1 MTFFFCLAFFLND
14 MKFDKS
20 LARTVLMALG
30 VVAFVIGV
38 YQTILQKD
46 LGRNYWIFMVS
57 LACWLPLN
65 YWRQQDARRAKELEV
80 AQKVA
85 ELNRPKKQ
93 KKKAP
98 RR

>member
-1 MTFFFCLAFFLND
+1 

-20 LARTVLMALG
+20 LLRTILFALG
-30 VVAFVIGV
+30 VVSFVIGV
-38 YQTILQKD
+38 YQTVLQSD

-65 YWRQQDARRAKELEV
+65 YWRQQDARKAKEAEV
-80 AQKVA
+80 ARQVA
-85 ELNRPKKQ
+85 ELNKPAKKN
-93 KKKAP
+93 KK

>member
-1 MTFFFCLAFFLND
+1 

-20 LARTVLMALG
+20 LLRTILFALG
-30 VVAFVIGV
+30 VVSFVIGV
-38 YQTILQKD
+38 YQTVLQSD

-65 YWRQQDARRAKELEV
+65 YWRQQDARKAKEAEV
-80 AQKVA
+80 ARQVA
-85 ELNRPKKQ
+85 ELNKPARKNKK
-93 KKKAP
+93 

>member
-1 MTFFFCLAFFLND
+1 

-20 LARTVLMALG
+20 LLRTVLFAFG

-46 LGRNYWIFMVS
+46 LIGNYWIFMIS
-57 LACWLPLN
+57 LACWMPLH
-65 YWRQQDARRAKELEV
+65 YWRLQETRRAKEIEV
-80 AQKVA
+80 LKQVA
-85 ELNRPKKQ
+85 ELNKPARKNKK
-93 KKKAP
+93 

>member
-1 MTFFFCLAFFLND
+1 

-20 LARTVLMALG
+20 LLRTVLFSFG

-38 YQTILQKD
+38 YQTILEKD
-46 LGRNYWIFMVS
+46 LGRNYWIFMIS

-65 YWRQQDARRAKELEV
+65 YWRQQEARRAKEIEV
-80 AQKVA
+80 ARQVA
-85 ELNRPKKQ
+85 ELNKPARKNKK
-93 KKKAP
+93 

>member
-1 MTFFFCLAFFLND
+1 

-20 LARTVLMALG
+20 LLRTVLFAFG

-38 YQTILQKD
+38 YQTILEKD
-46 LGRNYWIFMVS
+46 LGRNYWIFMIS

-65 YWRQQDARRAKELEV
+65 YWRQQEARRVKEIEV
-80 AQKVA
+80 AKQVA
-85 ELNRPKKQ
+85 ELNKPARKNKK
-93 KKKAP
+93 

>member
-1 MTFFFCLAFFLND
+1 
-14 MKFDKS
+14 MKLDKS
-20 LARTVLMALG
+20 LARTLLISFG
-30 VVAFVIGV
+30 VVSFVIGV

-46 LGRNYWIFMVS
+46 LGGNYWIFMIS

-65 YWRQQDARRAKELEV
+65 YWRLQEARRAKELEV
-80 AQKVA
+80 AQQVA
-85 ELNRPKKQ
+85 ALNRTTKQ